1 MARPMPCGRASAVL
15 TARSA
20 LQRGFSMVELMVA
33 LLLTAFVVMVV
44 VALYQNSRETHDHQD
59 ELTRLQENVRIGM
72 GLVERTI
79 RQGNYKRIPAAR
91 DQNPILIEAFSFQQ
105 VQGGDGGDEGNDW
118 VQISFNG
125 SSRFPADPDD
135 PADGA
140 IVDCLGRPMPAGV
153 PVHNRFQLT
162 TDAEGRPWLGCARP
176 GTTTPAVV
184 PLIPDVEAM
193 DVLYGIYA
201 DESRTVTNFVPW
213 SSAVEASRVVAI
225 RIALLFRS
233 NRETAPAP
241 STTSYQLGA
250 RTLGPF
256 DDRYLRTAVESTV
269 VIRSTAM

>member
-1 MARPMPCGRASAVL
+1 MARPMPCGRASAAL

-20 LQRGFSMVELMVA
+20 RQGGFSMVELMVA
-33 LLLTAFVVMVV
+33 LLLTAFVILVV
-44 VALYQNSRETHDHQD
+44 VALYQNSRETHAHQA
-59 ELTRLQENVRIGM
+59 ELSRLQENVRIGM

-91 DQNPILIEAFSFQQ
+91 DQNPLLVEAFSFQQ
-105 VQGGDGGDEGNDW
+105 VQGGDGGADGNDW

-140 IVDCLGRPMPAGV
+140 IVDCLGRPMPAGT
-153 PVHNRFQLT
+153 PVHNRFAIT
-162 TDAEGRPWLGCARP
+162 TDEQGRPWLGCARP
-176 GTTTPAVV
+176 GSAAPASVD
-184 PLIPDVEAM
+184 LIPDVEAM

-213 SSAVEASRVVAI
+213 SSSIEPSRVVAI
-225 RIALLFRS
+225 RVALLFRS
-233 NRETAPAP
+233 SEETAPAP
-241 STTSYQLGA
+241 SATTYQVGA

-256 DDRYLRTAVESTV
+256 DDRYLRTSVESTI